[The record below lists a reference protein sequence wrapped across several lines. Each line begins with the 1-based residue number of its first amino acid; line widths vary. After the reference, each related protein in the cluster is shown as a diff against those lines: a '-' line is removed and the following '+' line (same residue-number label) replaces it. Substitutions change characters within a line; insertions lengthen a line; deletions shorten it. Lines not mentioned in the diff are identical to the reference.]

1 MRLSETITIY
11 LAVGAPFAV
20 SYFLRQQAAAGRAHL
35 LLKTTVTGLLWPLVA
50 MKILYARLRR
60 ALMRAKLNEEP
71 ALQPHA
77 EKIDGARRNLLGA
90 LHAVR
95 ELATDAPGVESEKL
109 ERAVYV
115 LRDSVEKF
123 VGLAQAVKETR
134 PDGAPDERELELCR
148 IAGRKGDDLLLAGR
162 LAHRRNVAR
171 LREHHARA
179 RTELLHALAEIREA
193 ADGLHPATAAN
204 LEAARRL
211 SVETL
216 RLYGRAVDL
225 LSLMEE
231 ASAAMSVAQLLNQEC
246 ARLRRMPAAE
256 EAQASG
262 YETGEGLCT
271 AHTSRLSRAPLS
283 RETRLAQG

>member
-20 SYFLRQQAAAGRAHL
+20 SYFLRQQAAEGRAHL

-50 MKILYARLRR
+50 VKIFYARLRR
-60 ALMRAKLNEEP
+60 TLMRAKLYEEP
-71 ALQPHA
+71 VLQPHA
-77 EKIDGARRNLLGA
+77 EKIDGARRNFLGA
-90 LHAVR
+90 LHTVR

-115 LRDSVEKF
+115 LRDCVETF
-123 VGLAQAVKETR
+123 VGLAQAVKEAM
-134 PDGAPDERELELCR
+134 PDAPPDERELELFR
-148 IAGRKGDDLLLAGR
+148 LAGRKGDDLMLAGR

-179 RTELLHALAEIREA
+179 RTEMLHALAEIREA
-193 ADGLHPATAAN
+193 ADGLHPARVAN
-204 LEAARRL
+204 FAAARRL

-216 RLYGRAVDL
+216 RLYGCAVDL

-231 ASAAMSVAQLLNQEC
+231 TSAAMSVAQLLNQEC

-256 EAQASG
+256 TVEASG

-271 AHTSRLSRAPLS
+271 AHTSRLSHASLS